1 MTSQSGTLPNRL
13 AFIVKITRRTWGTK
27 SHK

>member
-13 AFIVKITRRTWGTK
+13 AFIVKITHRTWGTE